1 MTIQLNRKRA
11 SRGMLMALLG
21 VLAAPAWAVAEEAP
35 FEKVY
40 CLRHAMLFDY
50 PLDGMLRG
58 APRDQTLDAPIAMCV
73 AKRGDD
79 LLVMDSGYVNVALGE
94 TWGGREY
101 VDYGALFSEI
111 GLSPDQVSHVTLS
124 HLHWDH
130 AGGTERFPNAKFI
143 IQTRELEYAAGA
155 LPHNSMARFA
165 VEATDVLKLV
175 KLNWEDRVIV
185 VEGDREGIL
194 PGVDVY
200 LTPGHT
206 IGTMTVCV
214 ATVKGRVCYTS
225 DAVYTY
231 RNLREDIPLGLA
243 VNSAQA
249 VESFKKIRGLLRG
262 GILVPGHDPALFTK
276 PDDLGFRKLSEHA
289 IAIVE

>member
-1 MTIQLNRKRA
+1 
-11 SRGMLMALLG
+11 MLLA
-21 VLAAPAWAVAEEAP
+21 VLAAPSWAHAEEAL

-40 CLRHAMLFDY
+40 CLRHAVLFDY

-73 AKRGDD
+73 AKRGSD
-79 LLVMDSGYVNVALGE
+79 LLVMDSGYVDEALGE
-94 TWGGREY
+94 RWGVGEY
-101 VDYGALFSEI
+101 MDYRALFAEI

-130 AGGTERFPNAKFI
+130 AGGTGRFPNAKFI

-155 LPHNSMARFA
+155 LPHNSMARLA
-165 VEATDVLKLV
+165 VEAGDVLKLV

-185 VEGDREGIL
+185 VEGDRESIL

-231 RNLREDIPLGLA
+231 RNLEEDIPLGLA
-243 VNSAQA
+243 INSAQA

-262 GILVPGHDPALFTK
+262 GILVPGHDPALFTR
-276 PDDLGFRKLSEHA
+276 PDELGFRKLSEHA

>member
-1 MTIQLNRKRA
+1 MTIRAQRKRA
-11 SRGMLMALLG
+11 SPA
-21 VLAAPAWAVAEEAP
+21 VLATLLVVLVAPSWARAEEAL

-40 CLRHAMLFDY
+40 CLRHAVLFNY

-73 AKRGDD
+73 AKRGSD
-79 LLVMDSGYVNVALGE
+79 LLVMDSGYVDEALGE
-94 TWGGREY
+94 RWGVGEY
-101 VDYGALFSEI
+101 MDYRALFAEV

-130 AGGTERFPNAKFI
+130 AGGTERFPKAKFI
-143 IQTRELEYAAGA
+143 IQARELEYAAGG
-155 LPHNSMARFA
+155 LPHNSMARVA
-165 VEATDVLKLV
+165 VEAGDVLKLV

-185 VEGDREGIL
+185 VEGDRESIL

-231 RNLREDIPLGLA
+231 RNLEEDIPLGLA
-243 VNSAQA
+243 INSAQA

-262 GILVPGHDPALFTK
+262 GILVPGHDPALFTR
-276 PDDLGFRKLSEHA
+276 PDELGFRKLSEHA

>member
-1 MTIQLNRKRA
+1 MRA
-11 SRGMLMALLG
+11 TYTKLVT
-21 VLAAPAWAVAEEAP
+21 VLAVLACVPTWSDAAERP

-40 CLRHAMLFDY
+40 CLHYGTLLKY
-50 PLDGMLRG
+50 PLDGFLFG
-58 APRDQTLDAPIAMCV
+58 APRDETLDAPIAMCV
-73 AKRGDD
+73 AKRGSDV
-79 LLVMDSGYVNVALGE
+79 LLMDSGYVNQELAG
-94 TWGGREY
+94 TWGAATD

-111 GLSPDQVSHVTLS
+111 GISPDQVSYVTLS

-130 AGGTERFPNAKFI
+130 AGGTDRFPKAKFI
-143 IQTRELEYAAGA
+143 IQRRELEYAAGA
-155 LPHNSMARFA
+155 LPQNSMARLGF
-165 VEATDVLKLV
+165 EAADVLQLV
-175 KLNWEDRVIV
+175 KLNWEDRVIL

-214 ATVKGRVCYTS
+214 ATVKARVCYTS

-231 RNLREDIPLGLA
+231 RNINEDIPLGLA
-243 VNSAQA
+243 LDGSKA
-249 VESFKKIRGLLRG
+249 VESYKKIRRVLRG
-262 GILVPGHDPALFTK
+262 GILIPGHDPGLFTR
-276 PDDLGFRKLSEHA
+276 PADFGFRKVSERA